1 MQGSFSSNQES
12 SSRQAIRKAVVGK
25 ESMNKMQDL
34 REGRYE
40 KLVGQQTR
48 AWWAVPDHKQT
59 DHLFQ
64 ASLPQKIPASS

>member
-1 MQGSFSSNQES
+1 
-12 SSRQAIRKAVVGK
+12 
-25 ESMNKMQDL
+25 MQDL

-59 DHLFQ
+59 DHLLQ
-64 ASLPQKIPASS
+64 ASLPQKIPACS